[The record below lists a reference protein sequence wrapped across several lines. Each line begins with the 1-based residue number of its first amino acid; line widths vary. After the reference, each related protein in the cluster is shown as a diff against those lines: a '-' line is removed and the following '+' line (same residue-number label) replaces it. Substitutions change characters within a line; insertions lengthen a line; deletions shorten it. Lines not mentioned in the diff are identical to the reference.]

1 MGIATLLRKIVLLLA
16 LLPAAVPAVATRFN
30 DAPAA
35 PTRAEQFDDIF
46 QRVVGPSSIDTSFE
60 IYDKY
65 LDQLR
70 VLLPANDP
78 VREIRFR
85 SVYCGSQRW
94 KDAKQGLAY
103 TDEALRRA
111 NAAGDVAS
119 QGRALFC
126 RVNFISMLQGSK
138 QSLIDAD
145 KMVTLLQSSSERQLY
160 SEALLLR
167 GGLLSDLGEQAK
179 ALMDFQRARAGFREA
194 GIDHEIDYLLM
205 KIAITY
211 RRIGDFSQAERYF
224 TQSVARQQD
233 KQDWERMESDL
244 IQLGYLYDESGALP
258 QSRTAFERALAAA
271 TGHKDTLGI
280 AAAQMGLASTLI
292 SQGEFDQALVALTD
306 ARTGFATEQITSN
319 EAMLQLLTG
328 QAMAGK
334 GQHEVA
340 LSHYQIALPLIEK
353 DGNQRYL
360 ALLYKAR
367 SASNEALNHSN
378 EALSDYKHYSDLQT
392 TLQSKMRLEQSR
404 LLEYEYE
411 IRRRDFENR
420 RLRNEANVRQQQLAA
435 LQRERRWQIL
445 AIALGGVLF
454 VLLAGLAWRQLL
466 RSRHLR
472 TLAMTDPLTGAASRL
487 AIEKT
492 ADRALTMTRQH
503 GTSLSVLLLDLDF
516 FKSVNDRYGHAA
528 GDTVLR
534 ATVQAWQAQLRG
546 RDALGRIGGEEF
558 AVVCIGANHEQAQ
571 VIASRLLD
579 ATRALRLPEIDPA
592 LRITTSIGIA
602 EVIPEE
608 SRETLF
614 ARADAALYRA
624 KQQGRD
630 RAE

>member
-30 DAPAA
+30 DAPTA

-46 QRVVGPSSIDTSFE
+46 QRVVGPSSIDTPFE

-78 VREIRFR
+78 VRDIRFR
-85 SVYCGSQRW
+85 SVYCGSQHW

-111 NAAGDVAS
+111 NAASDVAS

-126 RVNFISMLQGSK
+126 RVNFISMLRGSK

-205 KIAITY
+205 KTAVTY

-224 TQSVARQQD
+224 TQSVARLQD
-233 KQDWERMESDL
+233 KQDWERMKSDL

-258 QSRTAFERALAAA
+258 QSRATFERALAVA
-271 TGHKDTLGI
+271 TGHKDALGI

-292 SQGEFDQALVALTD
+292 SQGEFDPALVALTE
-306 ARTGFATEQITSN
+306 ARTGFAAEQITSN

-328 QAMAGK
+328 QAMAGN

-340 LSHYQIALPLIEK
+340 LSHYKIALPLIEK

-378 EALSDYKHYSDLQT
+378 EALIDYKHYSDLQT
-392 TLQSKMRLEQSR
+392 ILQSKMRLEQSR

-411 IRRRDFENR
+411 IRRRDFENH

-454 VLLAGLAWRQLL
+454 VLLASLAWRQLL
-466 RSRHLR
+466 RSRQLR

-487 AIEKT
+487 AIENT
-492 ADRALTMTRQH
+492 ANRSLAMARQH
-503 GTSLSVLLLDLDF
+503 GTPLSILLLDLDF

-579 ATRALRLPEIDPA
+579 ATRALRFPEIDPA

-602 EVIPEE
+602 EVMPDEN
-608 SRETLF
+608 REALF
-614 ARADAALYRA
+614 ARADTALYRA